1 MLKETLPSADDL
13 RAKDPARICPML
25 AGPTLI
31 DGDTLTV
38 RHAQGDIAI
47 NADRALLRQVF
58 KLCDGTRPV
67 VELLDGVSNPE
78 TRERLG
84 RFIPFLLDSGA
95 LVDASRY
102 LLNNMGF
109 AWGNNPYG
117 QAAPDNLSERIGQ
130 RFSHETPSQAPRLSP
145 AALERTLDRRPG
157 DALQAAFDARL
168 STYTFD
174 DAPLPQET
182 LDQMAWSLA
191 GMVCDSRERNGH
203 VVPRRTTPSAGA
215 MHLTDIYVALQRP
228 TRGSAGQALQAGIY
242 RVRYPGAHRVRYEHI
257 GDALALL
264 PRAVAKPWCLARA
277 AGMFFLAADAE
288 LAALRYRNRAIQ
300 YLYSEAGMALQ
311 NGALAASHLNL
322 GFVVFGSYYEPVVRT
337 LCGIPGHL
345 ILGAAIFGLPPTAA
359 QQASA
364 AQAPAVDF
372 AWADAPS
379 AEYSLP
385 FYVGRA
391 KLKQGP
397 SDRPTWGRDT
407 DPALAYRKAIAE
419 TIERQ
424 GYREPRDLLQ
434 ASWTELSDALDP
446 RLVARFSAGQYRR
459 KNFPCVPFD
468 AHAPQRWT
476 EAERLTDGKSI
487 AVLADLVYS
496 SHALRDL
503 HGQTTFYWRSNSSGC
518 AAGTTMAD
526 ARLAGILELIERDA
540 FMRHWFAQQP
550 GVGLAIDS
558 LPGVFQRRIQA
569 IRLTGF
575 TVSVQTL
582 HAPHGQVAFLFARH
596 AGRRFACVSAGAGL
610 TLARAMES
618 ALVELESR
626 VFSLLNGHDVG
637 HMRPSD
643 VVTPDDHFAL
653 YARPAWFNRADN
665 LATPATHMSFARA
678 EQRDVASPQTL
689 YESLVAGGIV
699 PLFVD
704 ITPRHNALGNGERL
718 SVARVFA
725 PGLIPMAFGNAMEPR
740 GSIAVRHPASAFPHP
755 FP

>member
-264 PRAVAKPWCLARA
+264 PRVVAKPWCLARA

-446 RLVARFSAGQYRR
+446 VLSRGSAPGNTGVRISRACHSMRMHRSAGRR
-459 KNFPCVPFD
+459 PNALPMAKASPCWPTWCTRRMPC
-468 AHAPQRWT
+468 ATSTGKPHSIGAAIHRAAPPAPPWPTPAWRASSNSSNATPSCATGSPSSPASAWP
-476 EAERLTDGKSI
+476 SI
-487 AVLADLVYS
+487 RCLVYS
-496 SHALRDL
+496 SA
-503 HGQTTFYWRSNSSGC
+503 
-518 AAGTTMAD
+518 
-526 ARLAGILELIERDA
+526 
-540 FMRHWFAQQP
+540 
-550 GVGLAIDS
+550 
-558 LPGVFQRRIQA
+558 
-569 IRLTGF
+569 
-575 TVSVQTL
+575 VS
-582 HAPHGQVAFLFARH
+582 
-596 AGRRFACVSAGAGL
+596 
-610 TLARAMES
+610 
-618 ALVELESR
+618 
-626 VFSLLNGHDVG
+626 
-637 HMRPSD
+637 RPS
-643 VVTPDDHFAL
+643 V
-653 YARPAWFNRADN
+653 
-665 LATPATHMSFARA
+665 
-678 EQRDVASPQTL
+678 
-689 YESLVAGGIV
+689 
-699 PLFVD
+699 
-704 ITPRHNALGNGERL
+704 
-718 SVARVFA
+718 
-725 PGLIPMAFGNAMEPR
+725 
-740 GSIAVRHPASAFPHP
+740 
-755 FP
+755 

>member
-1 MLKETLPSADDL
+1 M
-13 RAKDPARICPML
+13 
-25 AGPTLI
+25 
-31 DGDTLTV
+31 
-38 RHAQGDIAI
+38 
-47 NADRALLRQVF
+47 
-58 KLCDGTRPV
+58 
-67 VELLDGVSNPE
+67 
-78 TRERLG
+78 
-84 RFIPFLLDSGA
+84 
-95 LVDASRY
+95 
-102 LLNNMGF
+102 
-109 AWGNNPYG
+109 
-117 QAAPDNLSERIGQ
+117 
-130 RFSHETPSQAPRLSP
+130 
-145 AALERTLDRRPG
+145 
-157 DALQAAFDARL
+157 
-168 STYTFD
+168 
-174 DAPLPQET
+174 
-182 LDQMAWSLA
+182 
-191 GMVCDSRERNGH
+191 
-203 VVPRRTTPSAGA
+203 
-215 MHLTDIYVALQRP
+215 
-228 TRGSAGQALQAGIY
+228 
-242 RVRYPGAHRVRYEHI
+242 
-257 GDALALL
+257 
-264 PRAVAKPWCLARA
+264 
-277 AGMFFLAADAE
+277 
-288 LAALRYRNRAIQ
+288 
-300 YLYSEAGMALQ
+300 
-311 NGALAASHLNL
+311 
-322 GFVVFGSYYEPVVRT
+322 
-337 LCGIPGHL
+337 
-345 ILGAAIFGLPPTAA
+345 
-359 QQASA
+359 
-364 AQAPAVDF
+364 
-372 AWADAPS
+372 
-379 AEYSLP
+379 
-385 FYVGRA
+385 
-391 KLKQGP
+391 
-397 SDRPTWGRDT
+397 
-407 DPALAYRKAIAE
+407 
-419 TIERQ
+419 
-424 GYREPRDLLQ
+424 
-434 ASWTELSDALDP
+434 
-446 RLVARFSAGQYRR
+446 
-459 KNFPCVPFD
+459 PFD